1 MKLENKILKIS
12 MVGALFFALFGIAWG
27 WTAQS
32 EMIIFDGLY
41 SFISLA
47 LTMLS
52 LYINNFI
59 AKKELDKYPFGKY
72 ILEPLV
78 ISFKSLI
85 IGWMCLYSLIGAIQ
99 DVVHGGN
106 TVEYGSALIYSIVS
120 VIGCGGVYIFMK
132 KKGDKI
138 SSELIKV
145 EASQW
150 LMDTLLSIGVLVGF
164 VIAMIL
170 RNTRFSGLN
179 VYIDPMMVIMVSVVF
194 IKMPVQSFINA
205 FKEILCVK
213 ADDEINDDIYLIVK
227 EIEKEYK
234 FEDSISRV
242 SKIGG
247 ELRIEIDFIYNE
259 ESKLKDLDQM
269 DCVREEVYDAIKHI
283 DYNKWLNV
291 SFTGDKKWAI

>member
-27 WTAQS
+27 WTVQS

-52 LYINNFI
+52 LYINNFM

-78 ISFKSLI
+78 ISLKSLI
-85 IGWMCLYSLIGAIQ
+85 IGGMCLYSLIGAIQ
-99 DVVHGGN
+99 DIVNGGN
-106 TVEYGSALIYSIVS
+106 SVEYGSALIYSIVS
-120 VIGCGGVYIFMK
+120 VVGCGGVYIFMK
-132 KKGDKI
+132 KKGEKI
-138 SSELIKV
+138 SSEMVKV

-164 VIAMIL
+164 VIAMII
-170 RNTRFSGLN
+170 RNTRFSWLN

-194 IKMPVQSFINA
+194 IKMPIQSFINS

-213 ADDEINDDIYLIVK
+213 ANDEINDDIYFIVK

-269 DCVREEVYDAIKHI
+269 DCFREEVYDAIKHI

>member
-85 IGWMCLYSLIGAIQ
+85 IGGMCLYSLIGAIQ

-170 RNTRFSGLN
+170 RRFSGLN

-269 DCVREEVYDAIKHI
+269 DCVREKVYDAIKHI

>member
-85 IGWMCLYSLIGAIQ
+85 IGGMCLYSLIGAIQ

-106 TVEYGSALIYSIVS
+106 IVEYGSALIYSIVS

-269 DCVREEVYDAIKHI
+269 DCVREKVYDAIKHI

>member
-85 IGWMCLYSLIGAIQ
+85 IGGMCLYSLIGAIQ

-213 ADDEINDDIYLIVK
+213 ADDEINDDIYLNVK

>member
-1 MKLENKILKIS
+1 
-12 MVGALFFALFGIAWG
+12 
-27 WTAQS
+27 
-32 EMIIFDGLY
+32 MIIFDGLY
-41 SFISLA
+41 SFISVL

-52 LYINNFI
+52 IYINNFM

-72 ILEPLV
+72 ILEPMV
-78 ISFKSLI
+78 IALKSLI
-85 IGWMCLYSLIGAIQ
+85 IAGMCLYSLIEAIQ
-99 DVVHGGN
+99 EIVHGGSS
-106 TVEYGSALIYSIVS
+106 VEYSSALIYSVVS
-120 VIGCGGVYIFMK
+120 VLGCGVVYLFMK
-132 KKGDKI
+132 KKGEKI
-138 SSELIKV
+138 SSEMVKI

-150 LMDTLLSIGVLVGF
+150 LMDTLLSIAVLVGF

-179 VYIDPMMVIMVSVVF
+179 VYIDPMMVIVVSIVF
-194 IKMPVQSFINA
+194 IKMPVQSFIDS

-213 ADDEINDDIYLIVK
+213 ANDEINDDIYLIVK
-227 EIEKEYK
+227 EIEKEYN

-269 DCVREEVYDAIKHI
+269 DCVREEVYNAIKHI
-283 DYNKWLNV
+283 DYKKWLNV

>member
-85 IGWMCLYSLIGAIQ
+85 IGGMCLYSLIGAIQ

-205 FKEILCVK
+205 FKEILCIK
-213 ADDEINDDIYLIVK
+213 AEDEINDDIYLIVK

>member
-41 SFISLA
+41 SFITLA

-85 IGWMCLYSLIGAIQ
+85 IGGMCLYSLIGAIQ

-269 DCVREEVYDAIKHI
+269 DCVREKVYDAIKHI

>member
-85 IGWMCLYSLIGAIQ
+85 IGGMCLYSLIGAIQ

-194 IKMPVQSFINA
+194 IKMPVQAFINA

-269 DCVREEVYDAIKHI
+269 DCVREEVYNAIKHI

>member
-85 IGWMCLYSLIGAIQ
+85 IGGMCLYSLIGAIQ

-106 TVEYGSALIYSIVS
+106 IVEYESALIYSIVS

-269 DCVREEVYDAIKHI
+269 DCVREKVYDAIKHI

>member
-1 MKLENKILKIS
+1 
-12 MVGALFFALFGIAWG
+12 
-27 WTAQS
+27 
-32 EMIIFDGLY
+32 
-41 SFISLA
+41 
-47 LTMLS
+47 
-52 LYINNFI
+52 
-59 AKKELDKYPFGKY
+59 
-72 ILEPLV
+72 
-78 ISFKSLI
+78 
-85 IGWMCLYSLIGAIQ
+85 
-99 DVVHGGN
+99 
-106 TVEYGSALIYSIVS
+106 
-120 VIGCGGVYIFMK
+120 MK

-269 DCVREEVYDAIKHI
+269 DCVREKVYDAIKHI

>member
-1 MKLENKILKIS
+1 MKLESKILKIS

-85 IGWMCLYSLIGAIQ
+85 IGGMCLYSLIGAIQ

-269 DCVREEVYDAIKHI
+269 DCVREKVYDAIKHI

>member
-85 IGWMCLYSLIGAIQ
+85 IGGMCLYSLIGAIQ

-120 VIGCGGVYIFMK
+120 VIGCGGVYIFVK

-170 RNTRFSGLN
+170 RNTRFSGIN
-179 VYIDPMMVIMVSVVF
+179 VYIDKMMVIMVSVVF
-194 IKMPVQSFINA
+194 IKMPVQCFINE

-213 ADDEINDDIYLIVK
+213 AKNKINDYIYLIVK
-227 EIEKEYK
+227 KKKKEYK

>member
-85 IGWMCLYSLIGAIQ
+85 IGGMCLYSLIGAIQ

-269 DCVREEVYDAIKHI
+269 DCVREEVYNAIKHI

>member
-85 IGWMCLYSLIGAIQ
+85 IGGMCLYSLIGAIQ

-150 LMDTLLSIGVLVGF
+150 LMDTLLSLGVLVGF
-164 VIAMIL
+164 VIAIIL
-170 RNTRFSGLN
+170 RNTRFSVLN

>member
-27 WTAQS
+27 WAIKS
-32 EMIIFDGLY
+32 DMIIFDGLY

-85 IGWMCLYSLIGAIQ
+85 IGGMCLYSLIGAIQ

-269 DCVREEVYDAIKHI
+269 DCVREKVYDAIKHI

>member
-85 IGWMCLYSLIGAIQ
+85 IGGMCLYSLIGAIQ

-269 DCVREEVYDAIKHI
+269 DCVREKVYDAIKHI

-291 SFTGDKKWAI
+291 SFTGDKKWAR

>member
-27 WTAQS
+27 WTVQS

-85 IGWMCLYSLIGAIQ
+85 IGGMCLYSLIGAIQ

-269 DCVREEVYDAIKHI
+269 DCVREKVYDAIKHI

>member
-85 IGWMCLYSLIGAIQ
+85 IGGMCLYSLIGAIQ

-213 ADDEINDDIYLIVK
+213 ADDEINDDIYVLVK
-227 EIEKEYK
+227 EIEEEYN
-234 FEDSISRV
+234 FEESITRV
-242 SKIGG
+242 SKIGR
-247 ELRIEIDFIYNE
+247 ELRIEIDFIYNKD
-259 ESKLKDLDQM
+259 SKLKTLDQM
-269 DCVREEVYDAIKHI
+269 DNVREEINDAIKHI

-291 SFTGDKKWAI
+291 SFTGNKKWAI

>member
-85 IGWMCLYSLIGAIQ
+85 IGGMCLYSLIGAIQ

-269 DCVREEVYDAIKHI
+269 DCVREKVYDAIKHI
-283 DYNKWLNV
+283 NYNKWLNV

>member
-85 IGWMCLYSLIGAIQ
+85 IGGMCLYSLIGAIQ
-99 DVVHGGN
+99 DIVHGGN

>member
-27 WTAQS
+27 WTVQS

>member
-27 WTAQS
+27 WTVQS

-85 IGWMCLYSLIGAIQ
+85 IGGMCLYSLIGAIQ
-99 DVVHGGN
+99 DIVHGGN

-170 RNTRFSGLN
+170 RNTRFSVLN

-194 IKMPVQSFINA
+194 IKMPIQSFINA

>member
-52 LYINNFI
+52 LYINNFM

-85 IGWMCLYSLIGAIQ
+85 IGGMCLYSLIGAIQ

-170 RNTRFSGLN
+170 RNTRFSWLN

-269 DCVREEVYDAIKHI
+269 DCVREKVYDAIKHI

>member
-85 IGWMCLYSLIGAIQ
+85 IGGMCLYSLIGAIQ

-269 DCVREEVYDAIKHI
+269 DCVREKVYDAIKHI

>member
-85 IGWMCLYSLIGAIQ
+85 IGGMCLYSLIGAIQ

-283 DYNKWLNV
+283 DYNHLE
-291 SFTGDKKWAI
+291 DK

>member
-1 MKLENKILKIS
+1 MNDTYIITVIAVMAMVTIALRFLPFILFDHGEQLPKWIS
-12 MVGALFFALFGIAWG
+12 YLGKVLPPAIM
-27 WTAQS
+27 S
-32 EMIIFDGLY
+32 
-41 SFISLA
+41 
-47 LTMLS
+47 ML
-52 LYINNFI
+52 LVYCLRNINLM
-59 AKKELDKYPFGKY
+59 EGK
-72 ILEPLV
+72 
-78 ISFKSLI
+78 
-85 IGWMCLYSLIGAIQ
+85 
-99 DVVHGGN
+99 HG
-106 TVEYGSALIYSIVS
+106 
-120 VIGCGGVYIFMK
+120 FP
-132 KKGDKI
+132 
-138 SSELIKV
+138 ELICVGVTILIHHWKRN
-145 EASQW
+145 
-150 LMDTLLSIGVLVGF
+150 TLLSIGVLVGF

>member
-85 IGWMCLYSLIGAIQ
+85 IGGMCLYSLIGAIQ

-213 ADDEINDDIYLIVK
+213 ADYEINDDIYLIVK

-269 DCVREEVYDAIKHI
+269 DCVREKVYDAIKHI

>member
-59 AKKELDKYPFGKY
+59 AKKELDKYPFGKS

-85 IGWMCLYSLIGAIQ
+85 IGGMCLYSLIGAIQ

>member
-27 WTAQS
+27 WTVQS

-52 LYINNFI
+52 LYINNFM

-78 ISFKSLI
+78 ISLKSLI
-85 IGWMCLYSLIGAIQ
+85 IGGMCLYSLIGAIQ
-99 DVVHGGN
+99 DIVNGGN
-106 TVEYGSALIYSIVS
+106 SVEYGSALIYSIVS
-120 VIGCGGVYIFMK
+120 VVGCGVVYIFMK
-132 KKGDKI
+132 KKGEKI
-138 SSELIKV
+138 SSEMVKV

-164 VIAMIL
+164 VIAMII
-170 RNTRFSGLN
+170 RNTRFSWLN

-194 IKMPVQSFINA
+194 IKMPIQSFINS

-213 ADDEINDDIYLIVK
+213 ANDEINDDIYFIVK

-269 DCVREEVYDAIKHI
+269 DCVREKVYDAIKHI

>member
-27 WTAQS
+27 WALDS
-32 EMIIFDGLY
+32 DMIIFDGLY

-85 IGWMCLYSLIGAIQ
+85 IGGMCLYSLIGAIQ

>member
-85 IGWMCLYSLIGAIQ
+85 IGGMCLYSLIGAIQ

-269 DCVREEVYDAIKHI
+269 DCVRQEVDDVIKHI

>member
-85 IGWMCLYSLIGAIQ
+85 IGGMCLYSLIGAIQ

-106 TVEYGSALIYSIVS
+106 TVEYGS
-120 VIGCGGVYIFMK
+120 
-132 KKGDKI
+132 
-138 SSELIKV
+138 IK
-145 EASQW
+145 
-150 LMDTLLSIGVLVGF
+150 
-164 VIAMIL
+164 
-170 RNTRFSGLN
+170 
-179 VYIDPMMVIMVSVVF
+179 
-194 IKMPVQSFINA
+194 
-205 FKEILCVK
+205 
-213 ADDEINDDIYLIVK
+213 
-227 EIEKEYK
+227 
-234 FEDSISRV
+234 
-242 SKIGG
+242 
-247 ELRIEIDFIYNE
+247 
-259 ESKLKDLDQM
+259 
-269 DCVREEVYDAIKHI
+269 
-283 DYNKWLNV
+283 
-291 SFTGDKKWAI
+291 

>member
-27 WTAQS
+27 WTVQS

-85 IGWMCLYSLIGAIQ
+85 IGGMCLYSLIGAIQ

-194 IKMPVQSFINA
+194 IKMPVQSFINVL
-205 FKEILCVK
+205 KEILCVK